1 MAFHL
6 QRQEG
11 LEAMIE
17 KSHMTGFWPQVYEP
31 LRNFGT
37 RMAEWM
43 APASDASSDED
54 MYRITMEL
62 PGVEE
67 KDIDLSV
74 NDGLVT
80 VKGEKATERQDKGET
95 WFFTERQY
103 GAFSRS
109 FRLPADADAEKVE
122 AKLKDGVLSVTI
134 PKRDTDGASGRKVD
148 IKRG

>member
-1 MAFHL
+1 
-6 QRQEG
+6 
-11 LEAMIE
+11 MIE
-17 KSHMTGFWPQVYEP
+17 KSNMTGFWPQLYEP

-43 APASDASSDED
+43 APASDASSDEGA
-54 MYRITMEL
+54 YRITMEL

-74 NDGLVT
+74 NDGVVT
-80 VKGEKATERQDKGET
+80 VKGEKNTEREEKGET

-109 FRLPADADAEKVE
+109 FRLPADADGDKIE

-134 PKRDTDGASGRKVD
+134 PRRDTVESSGRKVE
-148 IKRG
+148 IARG

>member
-1 MAFHL
+1 MV
-6 QRQEG
+6 
-11 LEAMIE
+11 E
-17 KSHMTGFWPQVYEP
+17 KSQMTGLWPQLYEP

-43 APASDASSDED
+43 APASDASSDD
-54 MYRITMEL
+54 AAYRITMEL

-74 NDGLVT
+74 NDGLLT
-80 VKGEKATERQDKGET
+80 VKGEKNTEHEEKSET

-109 FRLPADADAEKVE
+109 FRLPADADADNID
-122 AKLKDGVLSVTI
+122 AKLKDGVLSLTI
-134 PKRDTDGASGRKVD
+134 PKRETAEPNGRKID
-148 IKRG
+148 IKRA

>member
-1 MAFHL
+1 
-6 QRQEG
+6 
-11 LEAMIE
+11 MIE
-17 KSHMTGFWPQVYEP
+17 KSNMTGFWPQLYEP

-43 APASDASSDED
+43 APASDASSDEGA
-54 MYRITMEL
+54 YRITMEL

-74 NDGLVT
+74 NDGVVT
-80 VKGEKATERQDKGET
+80 VKGEKNTEREEKGET

-109 FRLPADADAEKVE
+109 FRLPADADGDKIE

-134 PKRDTDGASGRKVD
+134 PRRDAVESSGRKVE
-148 IKRG
+148 IARG